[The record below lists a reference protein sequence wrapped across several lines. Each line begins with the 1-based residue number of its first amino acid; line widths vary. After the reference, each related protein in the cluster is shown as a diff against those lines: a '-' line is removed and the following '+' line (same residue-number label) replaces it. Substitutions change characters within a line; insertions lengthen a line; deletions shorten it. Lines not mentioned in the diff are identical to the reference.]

1 MRWRTPNIDRAEDR
15 SDQQRVI
22 DLDEIVE
29 QWVWS
34 MWNRIKTKSLSHY
47 K

>member
-1 MRWRTPNIDRAEDR
+1 MRRTPNIEIVRDR
-15 SDQQRVI
+15 SDQRQAI

-34 MWNRIKTKSLSHY
+34 MWNRTKTKSFSHY